1 MLKDNLLAQS
11 FEPSMSKVMVTL
23 AQVTC
28 RLHDKEEN
36 LKRMKEIVKK
46 TKGKIVIFPE
56 LSLTGYLPRDD
67 LFQLAETI
75 VGPSVRAVQK
85 LARETKKDIV
95 FGAPMKDERVP
106 GLVYNSCL
114 LASGEGGLYRYD
126 KMYLPTFGPF
136 EERVFFSQG
145 KNAVVA
151 EGMHAKLGLMICYD
165 MFFPELAKLETL
177 LGAQIL
183 VNISAAPTTSGPY
196 FRKVMP
202 GRAVEN
208 AIYMAYG
215 NMVGVH
221 GSLVFGGGSVVYGP
235 RGDELAR
242 AKDLEEDVVECQIDL
257 GDLEVARRFRPTV
270 RDTRAELM
278 DEIGKVLRRGTK

>member
-1 MLKDNLLAQS
+1 M
-11 FEPSMSKVMVTL
+11 PKVTVTL

-28 RLHDKEEN
+28 QLHDKEGN
-36 LKRMKEIVKK
+36 LKRMREIVRK
-46 TKGKIVIFPE
+46 TKGKIVVFPE

-75 VGPSVRAVQK
+75 VGPSIKAVQK
-85 LARETKKDIV
+85 LAKETKKDIV
-95 FGAPMKDERVP
+95 FGTPMKDERVP

-114 LASGEGGLYRYD
+114 LASGDGGLHRYD

-136 EERVFFSQG
+136 EERVFVAEG
-145 KNAVVA
+145 KDAVVA

-177 LGAQIL
+177 LGAQML
-183 VNISAAPTTSGPY
+183 VNISAAPTTSGPF
-196 FRKVMP
+196 FRKVIP

-208 AIYMAYG
+208 AIYLAYC
-215 NMVGVH
+215 NLVGVH

-242 AKDLEEDVVECQIDL
+242 ARDLEEDIVECQVDL
-257 GDLEVARRFRPTV
+257 AALGVARRFRPTV
-270 RDTRAELM
+270 RDTRAEIL
-278 DEIGKVLRRGTK
+278 DEIGAVLRRGEK

>member
-1 MLKDNLLAQS
+1 
-11 FEPSMSKVMVTL
+11 MSKVVVTL

-28 RLHDKEEN
+28 QLHDKEGN
-36 LKRMKEIVKK
+36 LKRMRKIVRK

-67 LFQLAETI
+67 LFNQAETV
-75 VGPSVRAVQK
+75 VGPSIKAIQK

-114 LASGEGGLYRYD
+114 LASGDGCIHRYD

-136 EERVFFSQG
+136 EERVFFAEG
-145 KNAVVA
+145 KDVVVA
-151 EGMHAKLGLMICYD
+151 EGTHANLGLMICYD
-165 MFFPELAKLETL
+165 LFFPELAKLETL

-183 VNISAAPTTSGPY
+183 VIISAAPTTSGLY
-196 FRKVMP
+196 FRRVMP

-208 AIYMAYG
+208 AIYVAYS

-221 GSLVFGGGSVVYGP
+221 GSLVFGGGSVLYGP
-235 RGDELAR
+235 RGDELVRAR
-242 AKDLEEDVVECQIDL
+242 DLEEDVVECEVDL

-270 RDTRAELM
+270 RDTRVELL
-278 DEIGKVLRRGTK
+278 DELGNLLRRGTK